1 MTNKLYYTVTFE
13 TTLIDDFSEQ
23 NGLKTI
29 YVYDIRD
36 NIPVLLTSLEADNT
50 DKSDDIIQDYL
61 EDNGY
66 GDNLYEFIE
75 L

>member
-1 MTNKLYYTVTFE
+1 MTNRLYYTVTFE

-29 YVYDIRD
+29 YVYDIID

-66 GDNLYEFIE
+66 CDNLYEFIE

>member
-66 GDNLYEFIE
+66 VDNLYEFIE